1 MMYFRTK
8 SLLSLSDFINGYCS
22 CEYKDEGI
30 KNYFD
35 IEMPSFYDWIHMKE
49 GTISH
54 PALGW
59 VESLQRGSSS
69 DEEAFNKFFEY
80 LDGFLVREP
89 IIIHTE
95 ELTKKTRDNY
105 QQQAF
110 MDKSVEPVRVEIVSY
125 DESVDGVFLRF
136 FDKGNLQIN
145 EERHSG
151 NKEYA
156 MDYIESLG

>member
-1 MMYFRTK
+1 MYFHSK
-8 SLLSLSDFINGYCS
+8 SLLSLSDFISGYCA
-22 CEYKDEGI
+22 CECKYEDI

-49 GTISH
+49 GTISN

-59 VESLQRGSSS
+59 VRTLQRGSSS

-80 LDGFLVREP
+80 LDDFLVREP

-95 ELTKKTRDNY
+95 ELTKNARDNY

-110 MDKSVEPVRVEIVSY
+110 MDKDVEPVRVEIVSY
-125 DESVDGVFLRF
+125 DKNVDGVFLRF
-136 FDKGNLQIN
+136 FDNDNLQIN

-156 MDYIESLG
+156 IDYIESLG